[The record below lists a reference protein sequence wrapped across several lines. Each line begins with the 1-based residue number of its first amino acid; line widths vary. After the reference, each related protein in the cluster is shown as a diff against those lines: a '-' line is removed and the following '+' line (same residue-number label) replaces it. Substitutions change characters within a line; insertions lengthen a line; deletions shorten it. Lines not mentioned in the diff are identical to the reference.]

1 MKIALLAPV
10 EEKVPPKKYGGTER
24 VVYVL
29 AEELHKLGHNVTV
42 FASGDSKISARI
54 VPTAKKA
61 VGTYLKKR
69 IREAA
74 NYQALVK
81 VAEHL
86 RKERFD
92 IIHNHV
98 GWQALLFRDLFQ
110 HPMLTTLHWI
120 DSECETTMYA
130 KFKDEPVVSISDSQ
144 RKILPEMNYIETV
157 YHGLPLETFTYNP
170 KPKDYFAFLGRL
182 SPVKGAAEA
191 VQVALK
197 AGVKLIMAAKIN
209 DWERDYVEKYITPYV
224 DGKQIIYLGEV
235 DHARKVDLL
244 KNAKAIISP
253 IQWSEPFGLVN
264 VEAMACGTPV
274 LTTPYGSIPEIIIDG
289 KTGFLC
295 KDVDEMAKKIKEVD
309 TLSRAACREH
319 AEENFSDERM
329 AKQYLR
335 LYRMLAR
342 QFAGKPIVKFKGTL
356 S

>member
-24 VVYVL
+24 VVHVL
-29 AEELHKLGHNVTV
+29 AEELHRLGHNVTV
-42 FASGDSKISARI
+42 FASGDSKISARLI
-54 VPTAKKA
+54 PTAKKA

-81 VAEHL
+81 TAGHL

-92 IIHNHV
+92 VIHNHA
-98 GWQALLFRDLFQ
+98 GWQALLFRDLFE

-120 DSECETTMYA
+120 DSDCERTMYNQY
-130 KFKDEPVVSISDSQ
+130 KDTPVVSISDSQ
-144 RKILPEMNYIETV
+144 RHILPNMNYLETV
-157 YHGLPLETFTYNP
+157 YHGLQLDAFVYNP
-170 KPKDYFAFLGRL
+170 QPKDYFAFLGRL

-197 AGVKLIMAAKIN
+197 AGVKLVMAAKIN
-209 DWERDYVEKYITPYV
+209 DWERDYVEKHVMPYI
-224 DGKQIIYLGEV
+224 DGKQIIYLGEIG
-235 DHARKVDLL
+235 HAAKVELL
-244 KNAKAIISP
+244 KNAKAVISP
-253 IQWSEPFGLVN
+253 IQWDEPFGLVN
-264 VEAMACGTPV
+264 VEAMACGTPI
-274 LTTPYGSIPEIIIDG
+274 LSTPYGSIPELIING

-295 KDVDEMAKKIKEVD
+295 KDVNEMVGRVKVVD

-319 AEENFSDERM
+319 VEENFSAERM

-335 LYRMLAR
+335 LYRAVAR
-342 QFAGKPIVKFKGTL
+342 QFAGKPVMKFKGTL

>member
-29 AEELHKLGHNVTV
+29 AEELHRLGHNITV
-42 FASGDSKISARI
+42 FASGDSKVSARL
-54 VPTAKKA
+54 VPIAKKA
-61 VGTYLKKR
+61 VGTHLKKR

-74 NYQALVK
+74 NYQSLVK

-92 IIHNHV
+92 IIHNHA
-98 GWQALLFRDLFQ
+98 GWQALLFRDLFK
-110 HPMLTTLHWI
+110 HPMLTTLHWL
-120 DSECETTMYA
+120 DSECERTMYTQ
-130 KFKDEPVVSISDSQ
+130 FKDEPMVSISDSQ
-144 RKILPEMNYIETV
+144 RKVLPGMNYIETV
-157 YHGLPLETFTYNP
+157 YHGLQLDTFKYNP
-170 KPKDYFAFLGRL
+170 KPKDYFAFLGRP

-197 AGVKLIMAAKIN
+197 AGVKLVMAAKVN
-209 DWERDYVEKYITPYV
+209 DWERDYVEKHITPYV
-224 DGKQIIYLGEV
+224 DGKQIVYLGEV
-235 DHARKVDLL
+235 GHDRKVELL
-244 KNAKAIISP
+244 KNAKAVISP

-274 LTTPYGSIPEIIIDG
+274 LTTPYGSTPELIIDG

-295 KDVDEMAKKIKEVD
+295 KDVDEMVERVGQVGQ
-309 TLSRAACREH
+309 LSRAACREH
-319 AEENFSDERM
+319 VEENFSDERM

-335 LYRMLAR
+335 LYRAVTR
-342 QFAGKPIVKFKGTL
+342 QFNNAPIMRFRGI
-356 S
+356 